1 MYSKIVKERKCDQ
14 QVSFKHRGTTYTG
27 KVTLGLTSSH
37 RHAGQQIGMDFFK
50 SGYATRGQEKD
61 EFKPRPLFVRRD

>member
-1 MYSKIVKERKCDQ
+1 MKNDRHV
-14 QVSFKHRGTTYTG
+14 FKNSATNKYRQASGTTYTG
-27 KVTLGLTSSH
+27 KVALGLTSSH